1 MNGIDRT
8 PRQPAAS
15 SRRRNAGPAAVLP
28 GRVPGWLASLALLLL
43 LLLSACASPGP
54 PPPSPP
60 PVLVADSTWWQVD
73 RDIAAAARAA
83 TVPAGEHAGAAM
95 AKWRQRVQHYCETD
109 FIPWFTSYG
118 TQQWLAIKVA
128 WYRLGSEATADPAAG
143 RLAAYLQEQYQE
155 RVLDPVVREVD
166 PAMVRE
172 TATRIYQRTLGAA
185 LTGIR
190 QRHAVPTDQFDRRL
204 QRIPAISLAPPP
216 AHDASLHQ
224 FIHADPLAA
233 LPAYGALLGRIRA
246 AAAGSGGGADDSR
259 LSPAARR
266 ASEQALAR
274 LTASGAASAAAA
286 IIGGVPGAVISLG
299 AFGVGL
305 AAHEKQRPEIET
317 QLRANLD
324 AALAE
329 TWHSLIENR
338 ASSVM
343 AAVHYLATR
352 IDDALTPARSQPVE
366 LAPGPQEIPF
376 PAAPG
381 LDVENLH
388 EDASRDED
396 EDEDSDEEDETEGEQ

>member
-1 MNGIDRT
+1 M
-8 PRQPAAS
+8 PARRWRSGASACSTTAKPTS
-15 SRRRNAGPAAVLP
+15 SRG
-28 GRVPGWLASLALLLL
+28 
-43 LLLSACASPGP
+43 
-54 PPPSPP
+54 
-60 PVLVADSTWWQVD
+60 
-73 RDIAAAARAA
+73 
-83 TVPAGEHAGAAM
+83 
-95 AKWRQRVQHYCETD
+95 
-109 FIPWFTSYG
+109 FTSYG

-128 WYRLGSEATADPAAG
+128 WYRLGSEATTDPAAG

-166 PAMVRE
+166 PAVVRE

-190 QRHAVPTDQFDRRL
+190 QRHAVPADQFDRRL

-352 IDDALTPARSQPVE
+352 IDDAPHASTVAARRTRSRAAGNPLAGSARPRRRKPARRRK
-366 LAPGPQEIPF
+366 PGRGRGRGQRRGRRNGGR
-376 PAAPG
+376 A
-381 LDVENLH
+381 V
-388 EDASRDED
+388 SR
-396 EDEDSDEEDETEGEQ
+396 